1 MIWTIIAGIVELG
14 IVAAVIVMCLDDEV
28 FRG

>member
-1 MIWTIIAGIVELG
+1 MIWDIIAGVVALG
-14 IVAAVIVMCLDDEV
+14 IVAAVIVLCLDDEV